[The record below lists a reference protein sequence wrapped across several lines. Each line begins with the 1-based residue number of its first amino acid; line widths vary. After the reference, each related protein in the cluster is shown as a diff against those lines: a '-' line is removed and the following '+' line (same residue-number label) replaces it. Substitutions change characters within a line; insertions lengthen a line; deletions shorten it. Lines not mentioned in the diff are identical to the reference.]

1 MSQWGAE
8 AMARRGADYREILAA
23 FFPGAELVRTA
34 ER

>member
-8 AMARRGADYREILAA
+8 AMAQRGADYRQILAT
-23 FFPGAELVRTA
+23 FFPGTTLRRTA